1 MDITLDSKN
10 FITNQ
15 HLTISGS
22 KSETNRLLVL
32 QALYPDLQI
41 ENASDSDDSEV
52 MKKALSSKQAKEI
65 DVHHAGTAMRFLTS
79 YFAIQPDV
87 NIILTGSSRMKER
100 PIQILVDALR
110 QLDADI
116 TYLEKEG
123 FPPIRIKGKTI
134 HKNIVE
140 IETNVS
146 SQYIS
151 SLMLI
156 SSSLPN
162 GLKINLKG
170 NITSA
175 SYIRMTLQMLNT
187 LGINA
192 DFNENRIKILPAH
205 QLKNTHFT
213 VESDW
218 SSASYLYSIIALAP
232 IGSRI
237 SLSYFKPDS
246 LQGDAILAEI
256 YKDFGVQTTFQ
267 NAEIILEKTVNCQLS
282 TINYQLNNTPD
293 IAQTLIVTCLGLGIT
308 CTLTGLHTLKIKET
322 DRLQALKNELE
333 KFGAEVAITDDSIEL
348 KNTVVFTDSVIEIE
362 TYQDHRMAMAF
373 APLAFR
379 QKLRI
384 KNAEVVSK
392 SYPGFWEDLKVI
404 GLHYGEK
411 FKIL

>member
-52 MKKALSSKQAKEI
+52 MKKALSSKKAKEI

-79 YFAIQPDV
+79 YFAIQPNADIV
-87 NIILTGSSRMKER
+87 LTGSSRMKER
-100 PIQILVDALR
+100 PIQILVDALK

-156 SSSLPN
+156 ASSLPN

-170 NITSA
+170 NTTSA
-175 SYIRMTLQMLNT
+175 PYIRMTLQMLHT
-187 LGINA
+187 LRVNA
-192 DFNENRIKILPAH
+192 DLYETRIKILPSH
-205 QLKNTHFT
+205 QLKTYLST
-213 VESDW
+213 VQSDW
-218 SSASYLYSIIALAP
+218 SSASSLHSLIALAP
-232 IGSRI
+232 TGSRI
-237 SLSYFKPDS
+237 SLCCFKPAS
-246 LQGDAILAEI
+246 LQGDAVLAEM
-256 YKDFGVQTTFQ
+256 YKD
-267 NAEIILEKTVNCQLS
+267 
-282 TINYQLNNTPD
+282 
-293 IAQTLIVTCLGLGIT
+293 LG
-308 CTLTGLHTLKIKET
+308 
-322 DRLQALKNELE
+322 
-333 KFGAEVAITDDSIEL
+333 
-348 KNTVVFTDSVIEIE
+348 
-362 TYQDHRMAMAF
+362 
-373 APLAFR
+373 
-379 QKLRI
+379 
-384 KNAEVVSK
+384 
-392 SYPGFWEDLKVI
+392 
-404 GLHYGEK
+404 
-411 FKIL
+411 

>member
-1 MDITLDSKN
+1 RTFNFLTCNFSTNMDITLDLKN

-41 ENASDSDDSEV
+41 ENVSDSDDSEV
-52 MKKALSSKQAKEI
+52 MKRALSSKKAKEI

-87 NIILTGSSRMKER
+87 DIILTGSSRMKER

-123 FPPIRIKGKTI
+123 FPPIRIKGKTLC
-134 HKNIVE
+134 KNIVE
-140 IETNVS
+140 IEANVS

-156 SSSLPN
+156 ASSLPN

-175 SYIRMTLQMLNT
+175 PYIRMTLQMLNT

-213 VESDW
+213 VKSDW
-218 SSASYLYSIIALAP
+218 SSASYFYSIIVVAP

-237 SLSYFKPDS
+237 SLSCFKPDS
-246 LQGDAILAEI
+246 LQGDAVLAEI
-256 YKDFGVQTTFQ
+256 YKDFGVRTTFQ
-267 NAEIILEKTVNCQLS
+267 SSKIILEKTQVCKTQ
-282 TINYQLNNTPD
+282 TINLKLNNTPD
-293 IAQTLIVTCLGLGIT
+293 IAQTLIVTCLG
-308 CTLTGLHTLKIKET
+308 
-322 DRLQALKNELE
+322 
-333 KFGAEVAITDDSIEL
+333 
-348 KNTVVFTDSVIEIE
+348 
-362 TYQDHRMAMAF
+362 
-373 APLAFR
+373 
-379 QKLRI
+379 
-384 KNAEVVSK
+384 
-392 SYPGFWEDLKVI
+392 
-404 GLHYGEK
+404 
-411 FKIL
+411 

>member
-41 ENASDSDDSEV
+41 ENVSDSDDSEV
-52 MKKALSSKQAKEI
+52 MRKALSSKKVKEI
-65 DVHHAGTAMRFLTS
+65 DVQHAGTAMRFLTS
-79 YFAIQPDV
+79 YFAIQPDADIV
-87 NIILTGSSRMKER
+87 LTGSSRMKER
-100 PIQILVDALR
+100 PIQILVDALK

-156 SSSLPN
+156 ASSLPN
-162 GLKINLKG
+162 GLEINLKK

-187 LGINA
+187 LGVDA

-205 QLKNTHFT
+205 QLKNNLFT

-218 SSASYLYSIIALAP
+218 SSASYFYSIIALAP

-237 SLSYFKPDS
+237 SLSCFKPDS

-293 IAQTLIVTCLGLGIT
+293 IAQTLIITCLGLGIT

-404 GLHYGEK
+404 GLHLK
-411 FKIL
+411 RI